1 MMSNSL
7 YEIKPV
13 VDSFAFAENLEKM
26 LIYSDVLDYYP
37 IVDCHPV
44 VPNSCINHLLI

>member
-1 MMSNSL
+1 MMNNSL

-26 LIYSDVLDYYP
+26 LIYSDVLDYTVIAASDSGLSP
-37 IVDCHPV
+37 
-44 VPNSCINHLLI
+44 SCT